1 MTGTSPPTPRKTLLM
16 AGSAITAGAIVL
28 FAGLIPA
35 EYGRDPTGLGKLT
48 GISALWSPAETKVD
62 ATVTAS
68 AARSYPARF
77 RSDVISIPLG
87 VESLDGGGQV
97 SELEYKVH
105 MQKGATLI
113 YSWDVPGVANPEE
126 FYTEFHGHT
135 LESRDK
141 MTVAEYRKATGTK
154 DNGALVA
161 PFDGIHGWYVQNQ
174 SVKPVTITLRL
185 SGFYDLIPAGQP
197 GNEAGLV
204 AGVGPVRP

>member
-1 MTGTSPPTPRKTLLM
+1 MIETAPPTQRKTLMLT
-16 AGSAITAGAIVL
+16 GSAIVAGALVL
-28 FAGLIPA
+28 FGGLIPA

-48 GISALWSPAETKVD
+48 GISALWSPAEIIVD

-68 AARSYPARF
+68 AAQSYPAPF

-87 VESLDGGGQV
+87 VEGSEQT

-105 MQKGATLI
+105 MPKGATLI
-113 YSWDVPGVANPEE
+113 YSWEVPGIAESTE

-135 LESRDK
+135 LESREK
-141 MTVAEYRKATGTK
+141 MTVADYRKATGTK

-174 SVKPVTITLRL
+174 SVKPVTMTLRL
-185 SGFYDLIPAGQP
+185 SGFYSLIPAGQP
-197 GNEAGLV
+197 GNEAGL
-204 AGVGPVRP
+204 AARQGPLRP